1 MFLGSP
7 SCVCMFDVRR
17 LCWRDLCL
25 SAVERKTFVSHAEL
39 KFSVHHNLLP
49 SSGFTRREEPQQEGW
64 GHSGWGGVRLEGSPV
79 RGGSGWRGHQ
89 GGAGSGW
96 WGLQGGAGSGQ
107 GTAIHP
113 KWRIWDSLGEE
124 PGEPGE
130 KLRRHMENMGA
141 PHRAALTELEPAP
154 FVLRGHC

>member
-25 SAVERKTFVSHAEL
+25 SAAERKTFVSHAEL

-79 RGGSGWRGHQ
+79 RGGVRLEGSPGRGGVRLVGSPGRGGFRSG
-89 GGAGSGW
+89 
-96 WGLQGGAGSGQ
+96 
-107 GTAIHP
+107 
-113 KWRIWDSLGEE
+113 DSHS
-124 PGEPGE
+124 P
-130 KLRRHMENMGA
+130 
-141 PHRAALTELEPAP
+141 
-154 FVLRGHC
+154 